1 LDDVLRRLG
10 NFFSCAIILS
20 RYTICCIKSLYLSN
34 FEIFEEEKFFK
45 HKNMNCP
52 FCNNSETKVVDSRDT
67 NDGKTTRRR
76 RECLKCAARFS
87 TYEEVELLRVT
98 VVKKNGEKVEYDKTK
113 IEIGVRKALEKR
125 PVSTEKIAKL
135 LGDIEYSL
143 HSLERSEIITR
154 EIGKI
159 VLKKLREL
167 DEVAYVRFASVYKSF
182 SSIESFKRELDTFDK

>member
-1 LDDVLRRLG
+1 
-10 NFFSCAIILS
+10 
-20 RYTICCIKSLYLSN
+20 
-34 FEIFEEEKFFK
+34 
-45 HKNMNCP
+45 MNCP

-143 HSLERSEIITR
+143 HSLERSEITTR